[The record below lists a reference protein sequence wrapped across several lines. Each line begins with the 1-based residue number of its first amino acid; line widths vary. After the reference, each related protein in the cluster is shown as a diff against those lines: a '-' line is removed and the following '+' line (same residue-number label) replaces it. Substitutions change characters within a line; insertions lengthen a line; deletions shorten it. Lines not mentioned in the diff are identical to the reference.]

1 MARIDPERT
10 QIVIRLVYD
19 GPAKAGKTT
28 SLRRLAHSL
37 GVEMFSAPEEEGRT
51 LYFDWLDYVGGLY
64 DGMPIRCQVVSAP
77 GQQVLESRRRL
88 LLKSA
93 DAVVFVADSRPQRT
107 ADNQRAY
114 ATLQEIAGQEA
125 VPIGIVIQ
133 ANKRDLPDALS
144 LDDLRDTFGHGLS
157 LAMTEAVAER
167 GEGVRETFVLGIRLA
182 LDRVR
187 GLRTD
192 GSLLTLAPEFEDGT
206 QLLTAMM
213 TSEAEP
219 HHAAAW
225 FESTAF
231 DPTAFDSTAFA
242 SPADAD
248 PGKAQGPSDPRPPD
262 ASVPPGLV
270 WPPVQG
276 RVVVHEAAR
285 DAIHLHRDA
294 LGTWHGVTSSGRWAM
309 HSAAGA
315 SFRDIEQGR
324 EALIAWARWH
334 AAASSWLSAERAIVL
349 APTGQGEWRLWQIVH
364 ASPTLHDLCRDLAQ
378 LRGPAAGE
386 KLFDLFDLY
395 AQAFDALASTG
406 LAERIALDTV
416 ALSASGAP
424 VYAGA
429 AAYPLPAEPRPHV
442 EDYSSLVE
450 RDLLTALRAAL
461 STAPEGLPDLLAGIE
476 AAAARRGRVHVAH
489 SLRQGLLDT

>member
-1 MARIDPERT
+1 MARIDPDRT

-28 SLRRLAHSL
+28 SLRRLAQSL

-64 DGMPIRCQVVSAP
+64 EGMPIRCQVVTAP
-77 GQQVLESRRRL
+77 GQQVLENRRRL

-93 DAVVFVADSRPQRT
+93 DAVVFVADSRPERT

-114 ATLQEIAGQEA
+114 ATLQEIAGEEP
-125 VPIGIVIQ
+125 VPIGTVIQ

-144 LDDLRDTFGHGLS
+144 LDDLRDTFGQGLS

-167 GEGVRETFVLGIRLA
+167 GEGVRETFVLAIRLA

-187 GLRTD
+187 ALRNG
-192 GSLLTLAPEFEDGT
+192 GSLPMLAPEFDNGA

-213 TSEAEP
+213 TSEAEASHTTSWFAAPVDSEP
-219 HHAAAW
+219 H
-225 FESTAF
+225 EE
-231 DPTAFDSTAFA
+231 
-242 SPADAD
+242 
-248 PGKAQGPSDPRPPD
+248 QGPSDPRPPD
-262 ASVPPGLV
+262 ASIPPGLV

-285 DAIHLHRDA
+285 DTIHLHQDA

-309 HSAAGA
+309 SSAAGA
-315 SFRDIEQGR
+315 SFRDIEHGR
-324 EALIAWARWH
+324 EALVAWARWH
-334 AAASSWLSAERAIVL
+334 AAASSRFSAERAIAL
-349 APTGQGEWRLWQIVH
+349 APTGRGEWRLWQIVH
-364 ASPTLHDLCRDLAQ
+364 ASPTLHDRCRDLAQ
-378 LRGPAAGE
+378 MRGPAAGE
-386 KLFDLFDLY
+386 KLFELFDLY
-395 AQAFDALASTG
+395 AQAFEALVSTG
-406 LAERIALDTV
+406 LVETIALDTV
-416 ALSASGAP
+416 AVSANGAP

-429 AAYPLPAEPRPHV
+429 AAYPLPAEPRIHV
-442 EDYSSLVE
+442 DDYASLVE
-450 RDLLTALRAAL
+450 RDLLAALRTHL
-461 STAPEGLPDLLAGIE
+461 SAAPEGLLDLLAGIE
-476 AAAARRGRVHVAH
+476 ASAARRGRLHVAQ

>member
-1 MARIDPERT
+1 VARIDPERT

-28 SLRRLAHSL
+28 SLRRLAQSL

-64 DGMPIRCQVVSAP
+64 EGMPIRCQVVSAP

-88 LLKSA
+88 LLESA
-93 DAVVFVADSRPQRT
+93 DAVIFVADSRPERT

-114 ATLQEIAGQEA
+114 ATLLEIAGDEP

-144 LDDLRDTFGHGLS
+144 LDELRDTFGGGLS

-187 GLRTD
+187 ALRND
-192 GSLLTLAPEFEDGT
+192 GALPTLAPEFEDGT

-213 TSEAEP
+213 TFEAEANHAVP
-219 HHAAAW
+219 WFAAA
-225 FESTAF
+225 
-231 DPTAFDSTAFA
+231 DPE
-242 SPADAD
+242 PADTAGPFDTAD
-248 PGKAQGPSDPRPPD
+248 PADPRPPD
-262 ASVPPGLV
+262 ASIPPGLV
-270 WPPVQG
+270 WPPVHG

-285 DAIHLHRDA
+285 DAIQLHQDA
-294 LGTWHGVTSSGRWAM
+294 LGTWHGVSGSGRWAIY
-309 HSAAGA
+309 SAAGA
-315 SFRDIEQGR
+315 SFRDIEHGR

-334 AAASSWLSAERAIVL
+334 AAASARLSAERAIVL
-349 APTGQGEWRLWQIVH
+349 APTGHGEWRLWQIVH
-364 ASPTLHDLCRDLAQ
+364 ASPTLHDSCRDLAQ

-386 KLFDLFDLY
+386 KLFELFDLY
-395 AQAFDALASTG
+395 GQAFETLSSTG
-406 LAERIALDTV
+406 LADRITLDTIAV
-416 ALSASGAP
+416 SSNGAP

-429 AAYPLPAEPRPHV
+429 AAWPLPADPRPYAG
-442 EDYSSLVE
+442 DYSSIVE
-450 RDLLTALRAAL
+450 RDVLLALRSGL
-461 STAPEGLPDLLAGIE
+461 SAAPEGLLDLLSGIE
-476 AAAARRGRVHVAH
+476 VAAARRGRMYVAQ

>member
-1 MARIDPERT
+1 VARIDPERT

-28 SLRRLAHSL
+28 SLRRLAQSL

-114 ATLQEIAGQEA
+114 ATLQEIAGQEP

-133 ANKRDLPDALS
+133 ANKRDVPDALS

-187 GLRTD
+187 VLRSD

-219 HHAAAW
+219 NHAL
-225 FESTAF
+225 
-231 DPTAFDSTAFA
+231 A

-248 PGKAQGPSDPRPPD
+248 RGQAQGSSDPRPPD

-334 AAASSWLSAERAIVL
+334 AAASSRLSAERAIVL
-349 APTGQGEWRLWQIVH
+349 APTGHGEWRLWQIVRD
-364 ASPTLHDLCRDLAQ
+364 SPTLHDRCRDLAQ

-406 LAERIALDTV
+406 LVERIALDTV
-416 ALSASGAP
+416 ALSANGAP

-450 RDLLTALRAAL
+450 HDLLTALRAAL

-476 AAAARRGRVHVAH
+476 TAAARRGRLHVAH
-489 SLRQGLLDT
+489 SLRQALLDT

>member
-1 MARIDPERT
+1 MARIDPDRT

-28 SLRRLAHSL
+28 SLRRLAQSL

-64 DGMPIRCQVVSAP
+64 EGMPIRCQVVSAP

-93 DAVVFVADSRPQRT
+93 DAVVFVADSRPERT

-114 ATLQEIAGQEA
+114 ATLQEIAGEEP
-125 VPIGIVIQ
+125 VPIGAVIQ

-144 LDDLRDTFGHGLS
+144 LDDLRDTFGRGLS

-167 GEGVRETFVLGIRLA
+167 GEGVRETFVLEIRLA

-187 GLRTD
+187 ALRSD
-192 GSLLTLAPEFEDGT
+192 GSLPTLAPEFDNGA

-213 TSEAEP
+213 TSEAEAS
-219 HHAAAW
+219 HTTSWFAA
-225 FESTAF
+225 
-231 DPTAFDSTAFA
+231 PAFA
-242 SPADAD
+242 LPADPE
-248 PGKAQGPSDPRPPD
+248 PGQGQGPSDPRPPD
-262 ASVPPGLV
+262 ASIPPGLV

-285 DAIHLHRDA
+285 DAIHLHQDA
-294 LGTWHGVTSSGRWAM
+294 LGTWHGVTSSGRWAIS
-309 HSAAGA
+309 SAAGA
-315 SFRDIEQGR
+315 SFRHIEHGR

-334 AAASSWLSAERAIVL
+334 AAASSRFSAERAIAL
-349 APTGQGEWRLWQIVH
+349 APAGHGEWRLWQIVH
-364 ASPTLHDLCRDLAQ
+364 ASPTLRDLCRDLAQ
-378 LRGPAAGE
+378 MRGPAAGE

-395 AQAFDALASTG
+395 AQAFEALVSTG
-406 LAERIALDTV
+406 LVETIALDTV
-416 ALSASGAP
+416 AVSANGTP

-429 AAYPLPAEPRPHV
+429 APYPLPCEPRIHAD
-442 EDYSSLVE
+442 DYASLVE
-450 RDLLTALRAAL
+450 RDLLTALRAHL
-461 STAPEGLPDLLAGIE
+461 SAAPEGLLDLLAGIE
-476 AAAARRGRVHVAH
+476 AEAARRGRMHIAL